1 MICLTAFPSKEALL
15 EALEAAGLAFRTED
29 GVHHDATCVDVFPI
43 WPRKQVD
50 GQWVD
55 DLSKPMKWVANIQM
69 DECPEPL
76 IGYLDHPTHPR
87 RVFA

>member
-1 MICLTAFPSKEALL
+1 MICLTAFPSKAALL
-15 EALEAAGLAFRTED
+15 EALATAGLAREWD
-29 GVHHDATCVDVFPI
+29 GELHHDQTRVDVFPV

-55 DLSKPMKWVANIQM
+55 DTSKPEKWVANVQM
-69 DECPEPL
+69 DECPASL